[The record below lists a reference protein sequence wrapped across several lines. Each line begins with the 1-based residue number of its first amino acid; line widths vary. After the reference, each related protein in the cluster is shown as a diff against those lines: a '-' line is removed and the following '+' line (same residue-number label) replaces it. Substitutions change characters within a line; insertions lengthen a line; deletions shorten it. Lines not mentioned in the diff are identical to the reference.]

1 MQQRIVEEAHKLFL
15 HYGIRSIS
23 MDEIALKLGIS
34 KKTIYQYFAD
44 KDALVDAVFNVE
56 MHQHKINSE
65 CFATTCKNAIQEVFM
80 ALDSVSEIF
89 KSIHPMVFF
98 DLMKYHPIVFKKFN
112 THKTDFFFELIK
124 CNLNRGIN
132 EGLYRPEINTD
143 ILSKYRVV
151 CIFQILENIQFQECK
166 QPISEIMNE
175 TTEHFLYGLA
185 TSKGIKLINK
195 YKQERLK

>member
-15 HYGIRSIS
+15 NYGIRSIS

-44 KDALVDAVFNVE
+44 KDALVDAVFSVE
-56 MHQHKINSE
+56 MHQHKANSE
-65 CFATTCKNAIQEVFM
+65 CFATSCKNAIQEVFM

-124 CNLNRGIN
+124 CNLNRGIK

-151 CIFQILENIQFQECK
+151 CIFQILENIQSQECK

-175 TTEHFLYGLA
+175 TTEHFLFGLA
-185 TSKGIKLINK
+185 TTKGIRLIKK